1 MGIFGH
7 SSGRQPSAQD
17 QVDLSQVND
26 RLTRLESALA
36 SLQAQ
41 VASLSSGA
49 PTTGA
54 PTTGANPLAGIDP
67 GAVPYGNNID
77 ASGPWLEEVRALKNS
92 GKLIQAIKVYRE
104 NTNVGLKEAK
114 DTVEGMS

>member
-1 MGIFGH
+1 MGIFGR
-7 SSGRQPSAQD
+7 SGGQASAQD
-17 QVDLSQVND
+17 QVDLTHVD
-26 RLTRLESALA
+26 ERLARLESALA

-41 VASLSSGA
+41 VAAL
-49 PTTGA
+49 TTGA
-54 PTTGANPLAGIDP
+54 VAAGGPANALAGTDP
-67 GAVPYGNNID
+67 GDVPYGNNVA

-92 GKLIQAIKVYRE
+92 GNLIQAIKVYRE